1 MTPLLYGLGGF
12 CVRRRWIVV
21 GVWVVIVATL
31 AIWARAA
38 GPNTTD
44 NLTLPGSDSQQAT
57 DLLTARFP
65 QQANGTNPVVLT
77 APAGKKV
84 TDDAYQQPIA
94 DAVAAF
100 KTDPDVRDAT
110 SPLSQAG
117 ASLLSQ
123 DQRIGVIAL
132 NLRAAPSDLTTDDA
146 QRIVDEAGPL
156 TKAGLAVAAGGYV
169 GQKVSK
175 PETHSSE
182 AVGLSMAV
190 LVLLLTFG
198 TVVAM
203 GLPIVTALL
212 GLVSGLSIITL
223 ISHVADVPTV
233 APTLA
238 TMIGLGVGIDY
249 ALFIVT
255 RHQEQRR
262 SGLAT
267 RESIARA
274 TATSGGAVVFAGTTV
289 IVALLS
295 LAVVGIPLV
304 TTLGYTAAIVVLV
317 AMAAATTLLP
327 ALLAILGDRIDALA
341 LPHRRRA
348 DATAGAAR
356 PHGWERWAEGVARRP
371 AVGTL
376 AALAL
381 LITLAIPALT
391 LYLGQQDNGAL
402 PTDTQARRAYD
413 GMTAAF
419 GVGSNGPLLVAV
431 DLSAKPATGADDAR
445 LAALSKDI
453 GSTKD
458 VASVSPPSVNGDGT
472 AAVLTVTP
480 KTAPSDQATEQLVR
494 RLRET
499 TIPAATKDQQMTADV
514 GGTTAGYVDLA
525 DEISGR
531 LVLTI
536 AVVVGLSFLL
546 LVLAFRSLVIPLTA
560 GIMNLISIGA
570 AFGVVTAVFEKGWGV
585 GIVGLDDS
593 VAIVSYV
600 PLMMFAILFGLS
612 MDYEVFLMTHIKEAW
627 ERTHDNRQA
636 VIDGVAHTGRVIT
649 SAALIMVSVFFAFIL
664 NGDPTVKQFGVG
676 MGVAVAVDATVVRCL
691 LVPSVMTLLGKA
703 NWWFPSWLDRVVP
716 DFSIEGAEWFR
727 QRDREAAAGA
737 VAETASP
744 VVPVGVAEKSVPKSP

>member
-1 MTPLLYGLGGF
+1 VTPLLYALGGL
-12 CVRRRWIVV
+12 CVRHRRLVV
-21 GVWVVIVATL
+21 AAWVVVAVAL
-31 AIWARAA
+31 AVLARAA
-38 GPNTTD
+38 GPNTSD
-44 NLTLPGSDSQQAT
+44 NLTLPGSDSQDAT
-57 DLLTARFP
+57 DVLTARFP

-77 APAGKKV
+77 APAGRKV
-84 TDDAYQQPIA
+84 TDEAYNKPIA
-94 DAVAAF
+94 DATAAF
-100 KTDPDVRDAT
+100 AADPDVRAAT

-117 ASLLSQ
+117 ASLLSK
-123 DQRIGVIAL
+123 DQQIGVIAL
-132 NLRAAPSDLTTDDA
+132 NLRTAPSDLTTDDA
-146 QRIVDEAGPL
+146 HRIVALGDRL
-156 TKAGLAVAAGGYV
+156 HDAGLAVAFGGYV

-182 AVGLSMAV
+182 AVGLTMAV

-198 TVVAM
+198 TFVAM
-203 GLPIVTALL
+203 GLPIATALL

-223 ISHVADVPTV
+223 ISHVAAVPTV

-262 SGLAT
+262 AGLST
-267 RESIARA
+267 LESVARA

-327 ALLAILGDRIDALA
+327 ALLALLGDRIDALA
-341 LPHRRRA
+341 LRGRGRDEPTAPA
-348 DATAGAAR
+348 DGR

-371 AVGTL
+371 ALGTVVALVIL

-381 LITLAIPALT
+381 PALS

-402 PTDTQARRAYD
+402 PNDTQARRAYD
-413 GMTAAF
+413 GMTTAF
-419 GVGSNGPLLVAV
+419 GAGANGPLLVAV
-431 DLSAKPATGADDAR
+431 DLSAQPAQGGAQDPR
-445 LAALSKDI
+445 LAALGRDLASAA
-453 GSTKD
+453 D
-458 VASVSPPSVNGDGT
+458 VASVAPPSVNGDGT
-472 AAVLTVTP
+472 AAVFTVTP
-480 KTAPSDQATEQLVR
+480 TSAPADKATEQLVR
-494 RLRET
+494 HLRAT
-499 TIPAATKDQQMTADV
+499 TIPSATKDQHMTAHV

-536 AVVVGLSFLL
+536 AVVVCLSFLL

-570 AFGVVTAVFEKGWGV
+570 AFGVVSAVFERGWGIGV
-585 GIVGLDDS
+585 VGLSDT

-676 MGVAVAVDATVVRCL
+676 MGIAVAVDATVVRCL
-691 LVPSVMTLLGKA
+691 LVPSVMTLLGNA
-703 NWWFPSWLDRVVP
+703 NWWFPRRLDRLLP
-716 DFSIEGAEWFR
+716 DFSIEGAEWFAE
-727 QRDREAAAGA
+727 RDRAAGA
-737 VAETASP
+737 ATPPEPVAEP
-744 VVPVGVAEKSVPKSP
+744 VAESVPTPP